1 MPKVYQFGCAPDA
14 RKDGFAHFSHTIQG
28 VLEDIER
35 MYEGQDLAL
44 VMGPEMHGQ
53 PGVHEFGVLSRTPKR
68 GRTVVQRAGEDGAA
82 FAYVRGFDG
91 PPIELF
97 VAQRATG
104 LQRFAGKRPGAV
116 GDALWVPML
125 GLMTAT
131 RKLGELNSE
140 SVTLGFHAGRQRW
153 YVARERSGNGP
164 QPYVEFAPD
173 DLHLAMSSFAGHTR
187 LPPPRVTIAWASTDV
202 RSNKVVHYDAGIRT
216 ESAAQP
222 WRVEPGHTY
231 TLKVGRG
238 DEATV
243 HVREADGKVQWAFEN
258 DLQNWSPIDTF
269 PRAVDYGMVFKRD
282 GVTVWNAWGD
292 DRGFAAHR
300 SAEQSARQ
308 ALAQTPTSKDA
319 ASIDARPI
327 AQSATAL

>member
-1 MPKVYQFGCAPDA
+1 MPKVYEFGCAPDA
-14 RKDGFAHFSHTIQG
+14 RNDGFAHFSHTIQG
-28 VLEDIER
+28 VLEDIKR

-44 VMGPEMHGQ
+44 VMGPEINGQ

-68 GRTVVQRAGEDGAA
+68 GRTVAQRAGEDGPA

-97 VAQRATG
+97 VARRGANG
-104 LQRFAGKRPGAV
+104 YERFAGKKQGV
-116 GDALWVPML
+116 SGGALWVPML

-131 RKLGELNSE
+131 RKIGDLDSE

-153 YVARERSGNGP
+153 FVARERSGDGP

-187 LPPPRVTIAWASTDV
+187 LPTPRVTIAWASTDV

-222 WRVEPGHTY
+222 WLVEAGHTY

-238 DEATV
+238 DDATV
-243 HVREADGKVQWAFEN
+243 HVREDGGQLKWAFES
-258 DLQNWSPIDTF
+258 DLQSWSPINTF
-269 PRAVDYGMVFKRD
+269 PAAVDYGMVFKRD

-300 SAEQSARQ
+300 SAEQSKRQ
-308 ALAQTPTSKDA
+308 AVTKTCADTAQTKPL
-319 ASIDARPI
+319 
-327 AQSATAL
+327 SATPPDRTRA